1 MVKKSIFALLFL
13 LFSAFFIFS
22 GTLFAQASMQNPID
36 YRVMQLLGVED
47 YRINQ
52 KFIQRLF
59 SDQGYFLDGKG
70 QPDLYKI
77 SKTLKQNGLLK
88 LAFKQPMEL
97 EISFVIEENPQ
108 TFVSVLYDVLD
119 AMGYY
124 YFLVKQSLLDEKKFK
139 FILSMNT
146 EYAIDPVL
154 LQEKLREYGYG
165 VQGVERTNLSQW
177 NYQIALLLEFKYP
190 KASALVFNELNHKAN
205 LKGEYWYSIE
215 NGQELEIKS
224 SNNVVWYPKIVFY
237 DESLNILEIVSSQK
251 LMRQIQKEIPKNTK
265 FIKITDTYLPITI
278 KNGLDVVLQ

>member
-1 MVKKSIFALLFL
+1 M
-13 LFSAFFIFS
+13 LFSTFFIFS